1 MITSSKRKV
10 ATPWSKLSWT
20 SLLANPGA
28 LARTWVITM
37 RTMIMISR
45 MEMIMVL
52 IFCPALVHLP
62 DPGDSGLGILAVVPA
77 SPGPQLHPESHDRG
91 KAQEQQPLLKRFH
104 FSVSFDF

>member
-45 MEMIMVL
+45 MEMIMVMMMVL
-52 IFCPALVHLP
+52 IFWPALVHSP
-62 DPGDSGLGILAVVPA
+62 EPGDGGQSCRM
-77 SPGPQLHPESHDRG
+77 SNNLHGENT
-91 KAQEQQPLLKRFH
+91 
-104 FSVSFDF
+104 